1 MSDFDL
7 IYDGVKEKY
16 GVFPSQVIDYLDRN
30 DNFNDAVL
38 LDTLLDIITGSI
50 NPIKK
55 FYEMLDKYATL
66 AKDST
71 NREQSL
77 PVDRNKGNG

>member
-7 IYDGVKEKY
+7 IYDGVKENY
-16 GVFPSQVIDYLDRN
+16 GVFPSQIIDYLEKD
-30 DNFNDAVL
+30 DNYYEAVL
-38 LDTLLDIITGSI
+38 FDILLDIVTGSI
-50 NPIKK
+50 NPMKK
-55 FYEMLDKYATL
+55 FVEMLDKYSKL

-77 PVDRNKGNG
+77 LTDRNKGNG

>member
-1 MSDFDL
+1 MSDLDL

-30 DNFNDAVL
+30 DNFNEAVL
-38 LDTLLDIITGSI
+38 LDTLLDIVTGSI
-50 NPIKK
+50 NPMKK
-55 FYEMLDKYATL
+55 FVEMLDKYSQL

-71 NREQSL
+71 TRE
-77 PVDRNKGNG
+77 

>member
-16 GVFPSQVIDYLDRN
+16 GVFPSEIIDYLDRN
-30 DNFNDAVL
+30 DNFNEAVL
-38 LDTLLDIITGSI
+38 FDILLDIVTGSI

-55 FYEMLDKYATL
+55 FYEMLDKYAKL

-71 NREQSL
+71 TRE
-77 PVDRNKGNG
+77 

>member
-7 IYDGVKEKY
+7 IYDGVEEKY
-16 GVFPSQVIDYLDRN
+16 GVFPSEIIDYLDRN
-30 DNFNDAVL
+30 DNFNEAVL
-38 LDTLLDIITGSI
+38 FDILLDIVTGSI

-55 FYEMLDKYATL
+55 FYEMLDKYAKL

-71 NREQSL
+71 TRE
-77 PVDRNKGNG
+77 